1 MTLYSHSRLTTFENC
16 PHKYK
21 LKYIDRVETEDFETI
36 EAFLGSRVHDALEK
50 LYRDLLNGKELS
62 LEELLEYFEQVW
74 EVNWSPDIVVIKKD
88 YTPENY
94 REVGRQCLRDFY
106 EQHHPFTDGTTVG
119 LEKRVTVDLDETGD
133 YKLQGYIDRLVE
145 KDDGVYEI
153 HDYKTSGRLP
163 HQAEADEDK
172 QLARYQL
179 AVLEMWPDVK
189 EVRLAWHY
197 LRFGKM
203 LVSTRRAEQL
213 EDLRRETIEAIQT
226 IEAATE
232 FEPVKSALCDW
243 CEYKPICPLWV
254 HQYRIEDLPP
264 EEVAAED
271 GVTLVDRLAQLQ
283 ATNKECEEQI
293 EQLKEAIAAYG
304 EKEGASVVFG
314 TTHQAKITK
323 SSSVRFPG
331 TSDPGRE
338 ELEGILKEAGKWD
351 EVSNLS
357 TRSLAKVVEEG
368 ALGAKLGK
376 QIEAFGE
383 TYETASIR
391 LSKRK
396 DVDE

>member
-1 MTLYSHSRLTTFENC
+1 M
-16 PHKYK
+16 
-21 LKYIDRVETEDFETI
+21 
-36 EAFLGSRVHDALEK
+36 
-50 LYRDLLNGKELS
+50 
-62 LEELLEYFEQVW
+62 W
-74 EVNWSPDIVVIKKD
+74 EGNWSPDIVVIKKD

-94 REVGRQCLRDFY
+94 QEVGRQCLRDFY

-119 LEKRVTVDLDETGD
+119 LEKRVTVDLDDTGD

-226 IEAATE
+226 IEATTE
-232 FEPVKSALCDW
+232 FEPIKSALCDW

-254 HQYRIEDLPP
+254 HLYRIEDLPP

-283 ATNKECEEQI
+283 AKSKEGEEQI
-293 EQLKEAIAAYG
+293 EQVKEAIAAYG

-323 SSSVRFPG
+323 SSGVRYPSAG
-331 TSDPGRE
+331 DPDRE
-338 ELEGILKEAGKWD
+338 ELVRILKEAGKWD

-368 ALGAKLGK
+368 ALGANLEK

-383 TYETASIR
+383 TSETTSVR

-396 DVDE
+396 DVM